1 MVRRLHK
8 TLVDY
13 LVIAISPALIM
24 LLVGSL
30 VFFLIEVFYQ
40 GNFQGRLQ
48 YIFALFVIGAV
59 LIGRISIEDGRE
71 RASLFAAPLGIAILL
86 AINKFVAFQ
95 GGGLAAFSF
104 LINCGLIALVWWS
117 ADKLTWDCTLI
128 DESEEDAGEGLLE
141 AVGLD
146 APGKAA
152 LQKEIAPQPPQPA
165 EVESSPA
172 AGWWQRFI
180 ERRRRPHAPGVWV
193 VYFSLAAVALFGL
206 GQLFIPA
213 GDLPARRF
221 AFFLLCIYT
230 ASGLGLLLTT
240 SFLGLRRYLRQR
252 RREMPLAM
260 VNVWLATGAVLIAAV
275 MLAATLLPRPN
286 AEYAISELPFHFGS
300 PDQKSSPYGTGS
312 DGVKD
317 DQADDAAQSDEQQEQ
332 DKQRNGQQ
340 SDSADSDR
348 PGGKKSEKG
357 KPSKSDDQAPGKSEK
372 GDASSPSQNRKESTS
387 TESEGESQKNGEK
400 SPDNRDK
407 QKPQSTDEK
416 TETGGEKPEKESQPR
431 KDGASGSKGK
441 DSGGRSTDAKSASN
455 ENRAQQR
462 GVGNHSTAT
471 DFSRWRHRIDGFFS
485 ARFIKQLLYG
495 IAALVVLFLM
505 WRHRRELLAAIA
517 DFRRQ
522 LLDFWRR
529 LFGCGS
535 KHTTVATENEP
546 AKTPARRFADFT
558 NPFATGQAGNWPPE
572 RLVRCTFE
580 AMEAWASEHGHPRS
594 PEQTPHEFVQCLAS
608 NVPALAADAGLLA
621 DLYCQAAYA
630 AGELSVASITRLSR
644 LWRNLENS

>member
-1 MVRRLHK
+1 MPRPKPQGPRPQLIRMVRRLHK

-30 VFFLIEVFYQ
+30 VFFLIEVFYR

-146 APGKAA
+146 EPGKAA
-152 LQKEIAPQPPQPA
+152 MQKEIAPQPA
-165 EVESSPA
+165 EEEASEEKAEPSHA
-172 AGWWQRFI
+172 EGWWQRFV

-213 GDLPARRF
+213 GDLPARRH
-221 AFFLLCIYT
+221 AFFLLCVYT

-252 RREMPLAM
+252 RQEMPLAM
-260 VNVWLATGAVLIAAV
+260 INVWLTTGAVLIAAV
-275 MLAATLLPRPN
+275 MLAAMLLPRPN
-286 AEYAISELPFHFGS
+286 AEYAVSELPFRFGS
-300 PDQKSSPYGTGS
+300 PDQKPSPHGVG
-312 DGVKD
+312 DEGVKD
-317 DQADDAAQSDEQQEQ
+317 DQADDATQSDEQQEQ
-332 DKQRNGQQ
+332 DKQQNGRNGQPDERQ
-340 SDSADSDR
+340 S
-348 PGGKKSEKG
+348 
-357 KPSKSDDQAPGKSEK
+357 
-372 GDASSPSQNRKESTS
+372 GDAGEPAQNRKESSS
-387 TESEGESQKNGEK
+387 TESEDKSQKSGEK
-400 SPDNRDK
+400 NSDNRDGK
-407 QKPQSTDEK
+407 TPQSTDGNAEA
-416 TETGGEKPEKESQPR
+416 GGEKPEKDRQPR
-431 KDGASGSKGK
+431 KDGDSASKGK
-441 DSGGRSTDAKSASN
+441 GGAGRSTGEKSASN
-455 ENRAQQR
+455 ENPAQQR
-462 GVGNHSTAT
+462 GDGNRSTPP
-471 DFSRWRHRIDGFFS
+471 DLSRWLHRINGFFS
-485 ARFIKQLLYG
+485 ARFLKQILYG

-505 WRHRRELLAAIA
+505 WRHRRELLAAIT

-529 LFGCGS
+529 LFGGGS
-535 KHTTVATENEP
+535 KRTAVTTENES
-546 AKTPARRFADFT
+546 AKTPARRFADFV
-558 NPFATGQAGNWPPE
+558 NPFATGQAGDWPPE
-572 RLVRCTFE
+572 QLVRYTFE
-580 AMEAWASEHGHPRS
+580 AIEVWASEHGLPRR
-594 PEQTPHEFVQCLAS
+594 PEQTPHEFVQCLVS
-608 NVPALAADAGLLA
+608 NVPLLTADAMLLA

-644 LWRNLENS
+644 LWRNLENT